1 MDVPQKHKGKKR
13 VVTIYGIVALL
24 IVVAFLLTLSTS
36 NAALTM
42 AKKSKLANETEQVKA
57 AVAGYYTEYSLYP
70 TTSDNATLINILTG
84 VTADG
89 NMRRIQFLTIKPSDL
104 NARDEM
110 LDPWGMP
117 IQLSVAA
124 DGTIHMRSAGPD
136 KIFGTPDDINN

>member
-1 MDVPQKHKGKKR
+1 
-13 VVTIYGIVALL
+13 
-24 IVVAFLLTLSTS
+24 
-36 NAALTM
+36 
-42 AKKSKLANETEQVKA
+42 
-57 AVAGYYTEYSLYP
+57 
-70 TTSDNATLINILTG
+70 
-84 VTADG
+84 
-89 NMRRIQFLTIKPSDL
+89 MRRIQFLTIKPSDL